1 MEKTNLTLEDVAACL
16 DRIGLQYLA
25 TIGLDGKPKVRPVQY
40 MIIRDRKLWFCT
52 NSEKSMYAELQNN
65 PYVDLCASR
74 LEQDEIKTEWI
85 RFSAEAFFPEN
96 EPLVDIREI
105 REIKK
110 LIIQKSAIVHELYDN
125 DPDNPVFKVFY
136 LKNIHGSMNNL
147 GHIKGLSEKKA
158 FSKPIYFVF

>member
-74 LEQDEIKTEWI
+74 LEQDEIKP
-85 RFSAEAFFPEN
+85 SA
-96 EPLVDIREI
+96 R
-105 REIKK
+105 IK
-110 LIIQKSAIVHELYDN
+110 QKVAINAISSAPTIESRI
-125 DPDNPVFKVFY
+125 P
-136 LKNIHGSMNNL
+136 ST
-147 GHIKGLSEKKA
+147 S
-158 FSKPIYFVF
+158 

>member
-65 PYVDLCASR
+65 PYVDLCASL

-110 LIIQKSAIVHELYDN
+110 LIMQKSAIVHELYDN